1 MRWKGRQQ
9 SSNIE
14 DRRVSA
20 GKKCSRQSSVGG
32 IKIGSIGFFVMLLI
46 NLCTGQ
52 GQNFMAIMAIM
63 GDVSQVSS
71 GTANTSNKNTARSA
85 IDEGGE
91 FVSIILKDTESF

>member
-52 GQNFMAIMAIM
+52 GQNFMAIM

>member
-1 MRWKGRQQ
+1 
-9 SSNIE
+9 
-14 DRRVSA
+14 
-20 GKKCSRQSSVGG
+20 
-32 IKIGSIGFFVMLLI
+32 
-46 NLCTGQ
+46 
-52 GQNFMAIMAIM
+52 MAIM